1 MELLWFTTRIG
12 TSISR
17 TIPKDGTRDVFI
29 ADEKYADYLYKN
41 QTNKHTY
48 DIICN

>member
-29 ADEKYADYLYKN
+29 ADEKHADYLYKN
-41 QTNKHTY
+41 QTNNHTY
-48 DIICN
+48 A